1 VNKIIFIL
9 TENIDNAIIGLEL
22 TMRGGK
28 MINYTQEE
36 FLEIMRKYNNMDR
49 RIITINLSTISKKLR
64 IKNKQVIEDTQYN
77 AHKVNSWFA
86 LSSPNIPTFED
97 ALWLAVLYN
106 FDIKELIKD

>member
-1 VNKIIFIL
+1 
-9 TENIDNAIIGLEL
+9 
-22 TMRGGK
+22 MRGER
-28 MINYTQEE
+28 MISYTQEE

-49 RIITINLSTISKKLR
+49 RIITINLSTISKRLG

-97 ALWLAVLYN
+97 ALWLSVLYE